1 MDKEGIG
8 RRGGGGGGGAPA
20 RARVCDWAWIKNT
33 IDLLKHL
40 K

>member
-8 RRGGGGGGGAPA
+8 RRGGGGGSSA
-20 RARVCDWAWIKNT
+20 RSRMWLGMEKNT
-33 IDLLKHL
+33 IDILKHL